1 MLDPVKTEQYLS
13 ELELIRSAKTSTAAR
28 MISLAK
34 FFDRLVKSITSDE
47 MVIFRNF
54 YARFRYLLATIPMR
68 EPEQRNLE
76 NFRRLI
82 KDGDRT
88 NINDKALQ
96 QGILLLRYLLSL
108 AEGKPALKEA
118 EYREGYFT
126 RLYPRRNYARLTDL
140 KLLCYSWTEIAV
152 HSGKSSFTLTAYD
165 LEDLQ
170 GQVQIHVR
178 AEDHYDY
185 TAVRKLLKKDAVL
198 HIQHL
203 RYAGEGS
210 NEYETT
216 FDTLITLEPDFL
228 VDATNI
234 AECYSYN
241 ASSSELFFLNR
252 LIGDLPGSAAL
263 KGTIVGYYLDE
274 WVRDP
279 TQDKDV
285 LFAAAQRTH
294 AMKAAQLGRVEMQ
307 NVQRSIY
314 TEHLPNIRA
323 LVRRERERSKDDLWI
338 EPTYFSTEYGLQGRL
353 DLLCNN
359 EATRTKDVIE
369 LKSGSPPNPSP
380 GRMASPGHT
389 MQVVCYDLMLE
400 STYGKDRKGFN
411 AVFYSRCQVSPYR
424 NLVSEHREK
433 RQVLDQRNEIVADIY
448 RLAEKD
454 FSVLERIRTE
464 GVAGLPPF
472 KVAALDLF
480 RSAYAPGK
488 ITTEYYQE
496 MMAFLLR
503 EYTNAKVGQQLKED
517 QDDQPNGFAG
527 LWLDSMEEKLH
538 DFRVIYDLQ
547 RVEIVEGQ
555 GYVYMNFDK
564 KIEHAFRKGDLV
576 ILYPRTEGK
585 YNALNHHIL
594 KGSLEEVHE
603 GRLVVSLNNRQT
615 NYKFIR
621 DHDHWAVEP
630 DIFERNYWSAIS
642 CLFNVLSAS
651 PRKKRILF
659 GHEEP
664 KFIHEEAYVNDDL
677 TEIQLRAVQ
686 QALDAQDYYLL
697 QGPPGTGKTST
708 FCVHYIREDL
718 RRTKNCIVVL
728 AFTNKAVDK
737 ICEAFKEPRS
747 GEPIDYLRLGSRHV
761 KDGSL
766 LANRISDNNPDNWR
780 RLIDGHRVFVSTVA
794 TFHNNWQLLRQ
805 FIPFDEVVVD
815 EASQLTEAI
824 LSSVLAIFDK
834 FVLIGDHKQLPAVIT
849 QDDALCTIKSDYLNK
864 LGIDDLRKSLFER
877 LVDNARSKGWMGAMD
892 QLQDHYRMHEDIAA
906 LITRHYRDGLRAA
919 LPVQVSRDAVYVLP
933 PGHFLQAF
941 TGHRVVFVES
951 PREGGLKRNDKEAL
965 MAATIANALVAEGV
979 VTPRQI
985 GIIAPFRAQV
995 AAIKAHLRGQL
1006 LDNEDFIIDTVE
1018 RYQGDERRIIIFSTT
1033 IGDPRQ
1039 VGTIQSV
1046 SEDEVA
1052 MTDRKLLVSISR
1064 AIDQLI
1070 VLGNAAALKGSAI
1083 YRDLIGHI
1091 RGKGGYFEQ
1100 FPLAEGGKL

>member
-82 KDGDRT
+82 KDGDPSR
-88 NINDKALQ
+88 INDKALQ

-108 AEGKPALKEA
+108 AEGKPAFKEA
-118 EYREGYFT
+118 AYREGYFT

-170 GQVQIHVR
+170 GQVQIHLR

-263 KGTIVGYYLDE
+263 KGSIIGYFLDE

-389 MQVVCYDLMLE
+389 MQVVCYDMMLE

-464 GVAGLPPF
+464 G
-472 KVAALDLF
+472 
-480 RSAYAPGK
+480 
-488 ITTEYYQE
+488 
-496 MMAFLLR
+496 
-503 EYTNAKVGQQLKED
+503 
-517 QDDQPNGFAG
+517 
-527 LWLDSMEEKLH
+527 
-538 DFRVIYDLQ
+538 
-547 RVEIVEGQ
+547 
-555 GYVYMNFDK
+555 
-564 KIEHAFRKGDLV
+564 
-576 ILYPRTEGK
+576 
-585 YNALNHHIL
+585 
-594 KGSLEEVHE
+594 
-603 GRLVVSLNNRQT
+603 
-615 NYKFIR
+615 
-621 DHDHWAVEP
+621 
-630 DIFERNYWSAIS
+630 
-642 CLFNVLSAS
+642 
-651 PRKKRILF
+651 
-659 GHEEP
+659 
-664 KFIHEEAYVNDDL
+664 
-677 TEIQLRAVQ
+677 
-686 QALDAQDYYLL
+686 
-697 QGPPGTGKTST
+697 
-708 FCVHYIREDL
+708 
-718 RRTKNCIVVL
+718 
-728 AFTNKAVDK
+728 
-737 ICEAFKEPRS
+737 
-747 GEPIDYLRLGSRHV
+747 
-761 KDGSL
+761 
-766 LANRISDNNPDNWR
+766 
-780 RLIDGHRVFVSTVA
+780 
-794 TFHNNWQLLRQ
+794 
-805 FIPFDEVVVD
+805 
-815 EASQLTEAI
+815 
-824 LSSVLAIFDK
+824 
-834 FVLIGDHKQLPAVIT
+834 
-849 QDDALCTIKSDYLNK
+849 
-864 LGIDDLRKSLFER
+864 
-877 LVDNARSKGWMGAMD
+877 
-892 QLQDHYRMHEDIAA
+892 
-906 LITRHYRDGLRAA
+906 
-919 LPVQVSRDAVYVLP
+919 
-933 PGHFLQAF
+933 
-941 TGHRVVFVES
+941 
-951 PREGGLKRNDKEAL
+951 
-965 MAATIANALVAEGV
+965 
-979 VTPRQI
+979 
-985 GIIAPFRAQV
+985 
-995 AAIKAHLRGQL
+995 
-1006 LDNEDFIIDTVE
+1006 
-1018 RYQGDERRIIIFSTT
+1018 
-1033 IGDPRQ
+1033 
-1039 VGTIQSV
+1039 
-1046 SEDEVA
+1046 
-1052 MTDRKLLVSISR
+1052 
-1064 AIDQLI
+1064 
-1070 VLGNAAALKGSAI
+1070 
-1083 YRDLIGHI
+1083 
-1091 RGKGGYFEQ
+1091 
-1100 FPLAEGGKL
+1100 